1 MLQHWHEFYLLL
13 GTAAAALVAL
23 LFVAVSV
30 AASFLGQQ
38 RAAGL
43 TAGIRTYLSPVVF
56 HFTAVVILSL
66 IALVPGHSPVI
77 VPLILAAAGAAAAGY
92 AGFIAFRVIRH
103 HAADIPD
110 RLGYG
115 IIPAV
120 SYLGWIVAAVFIWR
134 GAEFGPDILAVAAVA
149 LLLTNIRNAWD
160 LMLSLA
166 RRTAE
171 NARVY
176 GRPED

>member
-30 AASFLGQQ
+30 AAGFVGRQ

-43 TAGIRTYLSPVVF
+43 TAGIHTYLSPVVF
-56 HFTAVVILSL
+56 HFTAVIVVSL
-66 IALVPGHSPVI
+66 VALAPHTHALLALVV
-77 VPLILAAAGAAAAGY
+77 AAAGAAAAGY
-92 AGFIAFRVIRH
+92 AGYIAFRVVRH

-115 IIPAV
+115 IIPAAC
-120 SYLGWIVAAVFIWR
+120 YLGWIVAAVFIWR